1 MEALEVTVTLACNLG
16 CLNTVLVE
24 NMSLKKKKRALLK
37 SMWSMTYFYPR
48 EEKKIMFWPVVAIA
62 YPSGNAY
69 FATCLPQE

>member
-24 NMSLKKKKRALLK
+24 NMSLKKKKEGITEKYVVHDIFLSKRG
-37 SMWSMTYFYPR
+37 
-48 EEKKIMFWPVVAIA
+48 KKIMFGPVVAIA